1 VEILSGAPLQS
12 KLLASPTN
20 IRPVWKVLLGTT
32 VSGTNC
38 LRDKLSQGQLSQRK
52 LSQGQLSQGLL
63 SQGQLSQGQ
72 LSQGQ
77 LSHIFT
83 PNISDKEK
91 KVLYIKTR
99 IQ

>member
-38 LRDKLSQGQLSQRK
+38 LRDKLSQGQLS
-52 LSQGQLSQGLL
+52 LGQLSQGQL

>member
-1 VEILSGAPLQS
+1 MEILSGAPLQS

-38 LRDKLSQGQLSQRK
+38 LRDKLSQGQLS
-52 LSQGQLSQGLL
+52 LGQLSQGQL